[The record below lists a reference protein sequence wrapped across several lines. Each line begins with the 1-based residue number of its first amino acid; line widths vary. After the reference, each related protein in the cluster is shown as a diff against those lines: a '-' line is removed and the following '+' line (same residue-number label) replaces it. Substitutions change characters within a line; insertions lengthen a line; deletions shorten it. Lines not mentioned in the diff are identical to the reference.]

1 MAALCGAVAYLA
13 YPTTIFAFA
22 VWAWLLSRH
31 PAATV
36 TPFALLV
43 PVAGIIG
50 SAFFLGEI
58 MMPVEAIGGAIIV
71 LGLAFNVFGLRLFG
85 RRRDRLSG
93 PQRTKPKPRIPNA
106 IRNIATKTFRKR
118 GRHDRRIPR
127 MMASSGRRFLRLKEN
142 IHRVLGLVFRWKALA
157 LVSSHFPDANRWPTS
172 LDKC

>member
-1 MAALCGAVAYLA
+1 MRGALGAVAYLA

-71 LGLAFNVFGLRLFG
+71 LGLAINVFGLRLFG
-85 RRRDRLSG
+85 RDRDRLSG
-93 PQRTKPKPRIPNA
+93 P
-106 IRNIATKTFRKR
+106 
-118 GRHDRRIPR
+118 D
-127 MMASSGRRFLRLKEN
+127 
-142 IHRVLGLVFRWKALA
+142 
-157 LVSSHFPDANRWPTS
+157 
-172 LDKC
+172 